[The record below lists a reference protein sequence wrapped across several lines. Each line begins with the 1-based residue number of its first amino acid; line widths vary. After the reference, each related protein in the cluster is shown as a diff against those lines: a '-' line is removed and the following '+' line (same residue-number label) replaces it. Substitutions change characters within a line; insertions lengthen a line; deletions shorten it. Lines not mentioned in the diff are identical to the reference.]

1 MTCNNVYIGWDSK
14 QDIAYKV
21 LKHSILRKSKNID
34 IIPLKQKELR
44 DKKIYKRP
52 AVQFN
57 ISIDDYQNILNI
69 QNDRRTKFFK

>member
-52 AVQFN
+52 
-57 ISIDDYQNILNI
+57 IDPLSSTEFTFTRFLVPLLQKYKNWA
-69 QNDRRTKFFK
+69 